1 MITRV
6 SVLELYLEFYI
17 RLILLSVYCCF
28 VFLNPPAGLRSC
40 STYRDRNEMGGIKR
54 IQFKFTSGYF
64 NGSDIF
70 GDLLQRG
77 YVVTSPEILIGVP
90 VRSEPGSLL
99 VYAIY

>member
-1 MITRV
+1 MR
-6 SVLELYLEFYI
+6 
-17 RLILLSVYCCF
+17 
-28 VFLNPPAGLRSC
+28 
-40 STYRDRNEMGGIKR
+40 GIKR

-64 NGSDIF
+64 NGFDIF
-70 GDLLQRG
+70 GDLFQRG